1 LGSAA
6 VTAWLGRH
14 VALRVQGAWAPTR
27 FELRSSETYTTLG
40 ESAEDEAPPL
50 SRLHVWMYDLDMLFR
65 LPLSLGRVE
74 PYAVAG
80 VGAIEYRLQT
90 AEDEVVPEPAR
101 MAFDGGR
108 QRRFAGVLGLGA
120 VIPLER
126 HGLLLNFE
134 LSSHITR
141 TPLSEDAAPG
151 VVQAPE
157 AGSRVVVVGYT
168 RGVRLMLGLTI
179 PLFTP
184 GHWALR
190 LAVHARFEACPRA
203 CTRLTF
209 AHTSPTV
216 RLLDLHQPPTES
228 AATAIALDRD
238 LDDLQPGPRARQRQ
252 VGGEHERPTYVDDF
266 P

>member
-1 LGSAA
+1 MRSRVAVLCCCCFAALPQEAHTQSSVSADYLFHRGVVALSVFGGGIAFSDFRREAEWLGPDQPFEQRLSASTSVLGSAA

-90 AEDEVVPEPAR
+90 ADDEVVPEPAR

-141 TPLSEDAAPG
+141 TPLSEDAVPG
-151 VVQAPE
+151 LVEDPE
-157 AGSRVVVVGYT
+157 ADSRVDEVGYT
-168 RGVRLMLGLTI
+168 SGVRLMLGLTI

-184 GHWALR
+184 GR
-190 LAVHARFEACPRA
+190 
-203 CTRLTF
+203 
-209 AHTSPTV
+209 
-216 RLLDLHQPPTES
+216 
-228 AATAIALDRD
+228 
-238 LDDLQPGPRARQRQ
+238 
-252 VGGEHERPTYVDDF
+252 
-266 P
+266 